1 MGCWECFRSKYQL
14 FELEESW
21 ARNHW
26 VKVWQEDPVH
36 IFQLQKTFAKS
47 DILQFFFLGC
57 KIIQLHILSCCDDI
71 SFLGSFQLIV
81 IWRFTYLGFYN
92 AWSKNK
98 LWRKSRF
105 VCKTATQLARK
116 MIMIFEN
123 WIVFLE
129 AGGGRMGWVVWEMK
143 SKKQK
148 DF

>member
-71 SFLGSFQLIV
+71 SFLGSFQFIV
-81 IWRFTYLGFYN
+81 KRFTYLFRFLQCMI
-92 AWSKNK
+92 KNST
-98 LWRKSRF
+98 LEKSR
-105 VCKTATQLARK
+105 VACKTATQLARK

-129 AGGGRMGWVVWEMK
+129 AGGGRMGWVVWKMK